1 MQKIELTADTP
12 LSALFREEH
21 YEALKGIIEN
31 WRSALIDSPECD
43 ALEMTSFMFDFD
55 WLRPIDVYLDLVSL
69 IINDGLRT
77 PMSVLARYMYSHSN
91 LSKSE
96 ASLYGLL
103 KRYKRMS
110 E

>member
-1 MQKIELTADTP
+1 
-12 LSALFREEH
+12 
-21 YEALKGIIEN
+21 
-31 WRSALIDSPECD
+31 
-43 ALEMTSFMFDFD
+43 MFDFD